1 MESGD
6 AETLGLQRN
15 SQLKRV
21 FNEAQ
26 QGRDC
31 VQQCLPGPFPAH
43 QRSSFREP
51 IVSQCVGAGSLRP
64 GFASWKGTHRS
75 ECAKSSSRNSQHCL
89 KRSSTATLWA
99 DAPYARQGAIAS
111 PSGAAGHHSL
121 GAAAGAVWGEQS
133 QLDLWGWAG
142 VAAAS
147 RVTSPQRWLMP
158 GWAGGA
164 PLGTQEGWAAALVVF
179 YGAEKGSHLWLWDTL
194 HEGHIWLQSGSVA
207 EQKP

>member
-31 VQQCLPGPFPAH
+31 VQQCLLGPFPAH
-43 QRSSFREP
+43 QRSDFREP
-51 IVSQCVGAGSLRP
+51 IVSHCAGAGSLRP

-89 KRSSTATLWA
+89 KRGSTATLWA
-99 DAPYARQGAIAS
+99 DAPYARQGAIAC

-142 VAAAS
+142 VAAAN
-147 RVTSPQRWLMP
+147 RVTSSQLGDAWP
-158 GWAGGA
+158 GRRSSPGY
-164 PLGTQEGWAAALVVF
+164 PEGWAAAVVVF
-179 YGAEKGSHLWLWDTL
+179 YGAEKGSHLWLWDSL
-194 HEGHIWLQSGSVA
+194 HKGHSWLQSGSVA